1 MAEKETGV
9 ARSAQHAVHVLP
21 HAPHVINSFL
31 APALE
36 RITADAEATQVLI
49 ITPDADTALA
59 IADAARAL
67 DPEGDAP
74 VVPITAA
81 GRGARILASR
91 VTPAIAAAPST
102 LVSMLRTSA
111 VKLDSIRAVVIAWA
125 DELVDARESETLEIV
140 LGEIPK
146 EASRTVIADRIT
158 PDVETLVE
166 RHLRRASRHGAA
178 AEGEAPALAIRYVTT
193 ASSGRRNALRR
204 LLDDLDPPSAIIIA
218 NDAGAADEARSAVA
232 ALGYKDETLVRVVT
246 APIPE
251 QAAVV
256 VLYDLP
262 STSADVAAIAA
273 TEAAQVVALV
283 TPRQVPTLR
292 RLTAGPVEPLDVSQ
306 VTAKARARDERLRA
320 AIRNELAGGFPARE
334 VMALEPL
341 LAEFDGLEIAAA
353 AVRVI
358 ERQRGEAAAAKRVE
372 AERPVERTTERAV
385 ERAERPE
392 RTESRPAER
401 ERSAPRGEEGFT
413 RLFMSIGERDGVRA
427 SDLVGAIAG
436 ESGIPGSHVGKI
448 EIRDSHSVAEVNSA
462 DAATVVE
469 KMNGTT
475 IKGRSL
481 TVRIDDRPAPRSR
494 ERSSGDRD
502 GRRPAGRF
510 GGGSRDR
517 DSRGGGRGFGG
528 PRREG
533 RGDREGRGGDREG
546 RGGDRPP
553 RTGDRPRGGD
563 REGRPSRFARDDRPR
578 SGPPRGRGD
587 RPERSDRGERGDR
600 SERRGP
606 RDAGGPPRS
615 RGGFR
620 DRDDGRVPRATRER
634 DEWSERADRVRNA
647 RRPRRD
653 AE

>member
-1 MAEKETGV
+1 MAEREPGI

-21 HAPHVINSFL
+21 HAPHVINGFV

-36 RITADAEATQVLI
+36 RVTADADATQVLI

-59 IADAARAL
+59 IADAARTLAP
-67 DPEGDAP
+67 DGGVP
-74 VVPITAA
+74 VVPITAS
-81 GRGARILASR
+81 GRGARMLASR

-102 LVSMLRTSA
+102 LVSLLRTSA

-125 DELVDARESETLEIV
+125 DELFDAREAETLEIV

-146 EASRTVIADRIT
+146 DASRTVVADRIT
-158 PDVETLVE
+158 PDVEALVE
-166 RHLRRASRHGAA
+166 RHLRRASRHAA
-178 AEGEAPALAIRYVTT
+178 SEESEAPALAIRYVTT
-193 ASSGRRNALRR
+193 SSANRRNALRR
-204 LLDDLDPPSAIIIA
+204 LLDDLDPPSAIVLA

-232 ALGYKDETLVRVVT
+232 ALGYKDDTLVRVVT
-246 APIPE
+246 APIGE
-251 QAAVV
+251 QVAVV

-283 TPRQVPTLR
+283 TPRQIPTLR

-320 AIRNELAGGFPARE
+320 AIRNELQAGFPARE
-334 VMALEPL
+334 IIALEPL

-358 ERQRGEAAAAKRVE
+358 ERQRGENAAAKRVE
-372 AERPVERTTERAV
+372 TERPVERATERA
-385 ERAERPE
+385 
-392 RTESRPAER
+392 ESRPAER
-401 ERSAPRGEEGFT
+401 ERPAPRGEDGFT

-448 EIRDSHSVAEVNSA
+448 EIRDTHAIAEVNAA

-469 KMNGTT
+469 KLNGAT
-475 IKGRSL
+475 IKGRTL

-494 ERSSGDRD
+494 EGRGGDRE
-502 GRRPAGRF
+502 GRRPAGKF
-510 GGGSRDR
+510 GGGFR

-533 RGDREGRGGDREG
+533 RGDREGRGGDREA
-546 RGGDRPP
+546 
-553 RTGDRPRGGD
+553 RGGD
-563 REGRPSRFARDDRPR
+563 REARGGDRERHPSRFSRDDRPR
-578 SGPPRGRGD
+578 SGPPRGRGE

-606 RDAGGPPRS
+606 RDAGGPPRG